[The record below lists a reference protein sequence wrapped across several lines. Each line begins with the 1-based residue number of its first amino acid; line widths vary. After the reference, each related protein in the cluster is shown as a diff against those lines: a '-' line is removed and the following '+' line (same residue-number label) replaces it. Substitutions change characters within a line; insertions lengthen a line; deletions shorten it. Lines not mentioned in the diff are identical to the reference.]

1 MISWCLG
8 VLVVKG
14 FEGIPA
20 IDPLIYSKKD
30 PAIAL
35 Q

>member
-1 MISWCLG
+1 MIAWCLG
-8 VLVVKG
+8 VLVVNA

-20 IDPLIYSKKD
+20 IDPLIYSKEK
-30 PAIAL
+30 AASAL